1 MGKSV
6 VVLGGGPNGLVAAA
20 YLARAGRSVTVLE
33 ARDVLGG
40 LAAPEEFHPG
50 FRAPG
55 LHHDTSTISQRVIGD
70 LDLARHGLVHEARRS
85 PLLLAEEDGPGLM
98 LGGDAEAVR
107 EELARTSASD
117 AERFEAYHQFH
128 ARIAGFMEGL
138 FASPPPDIAD
148 PNILELAFKAVGL
161 RRLGKKDMLEF
172 LRIAPMCIA
181 DWLNEWFES
190 DLLKAGL
197 SGHGVFGAFLGP
209 WSAGTNLNLLLWEQT
224 ARVHVPGGGA
234 RWVASLTA
242 AARSAG
248 AELRTGAR
256 VVAVERGADGAVQA
270 VVLEDGERLETG
282 TVLSTLD
289 PKSTVALFERIPQRL
304 NEQMEIFRC
313 SGTTAVL
320 RLALQGACEFSSRPG
335 EAIVS
340 ARTGGSI
347 DQVERAFDALKYG
360 EFSERP
366 ILDIQVPSVED
377 ASLCPEGHSVVSVH
391 VHFAPYALRAG
402 WTDETRETLAQR
414 ALSELDRVAP
424 GISARIVGQE
434 LLTPVDIEQRYG
446 VTGGHIHHGEHALD
460 QRFLRPTPETARYA
474 TPIGGLFLGGGGS
487 HPGGG
492 LTGEPGRMSAQ
503 VVIATTK

>member
-1 MGKSV
+1 MGKPV
-6 VVLGGGPNGLVAAA
+6 VVLGGGPNGLVSAA

-33 ARDVLGG
+33 ARETLGG
-40 LAAPEEFHPG
+40 LAAAEEFHPG

-55 LHHDTSTISQRVIGD
+55 IHHDTSTISTRVIED
-70 LDLARHGLVHEARRS
+70 LELARHGLVYEARRS

-98 LGGDAEAVR
+98 IGGDPEATR
-107 EELARTSASD
+107 AELARTSPKD
-117 AERFEAYHQFH
+117 AERFAAYHQFH
-128 ARIAGFMEGL
+128 TRIAGFLEGL
-138 FASPPPDIAD
+138 VASPPPDIAD
-148 PNILELAFKAVGL
+148 PNVLELAFKAVGL

-197 SGHGVFGAFLGP
+197 SGYGVFGAFLGP
-209 WSAGTNLNLLLWEQT
+209 WSAGTNLNLLLWEH
-224 ARVHVPGGGA
+224 ASRVHVPGGGA
-234 RWVASLTA
+234 RWVEALAS
-242 AARSAG
+242 AARQAG

-256 VVAVERGADGAVQA
+256 VVALERGSDGGVSSIELAS
-270 VVLEDGERLETG
+270 GERIPAG
-282 TVLSTLD
+282 RVLSTLD
-289 PKSTVALFERIPQRL
+289 PKTTVGLFERIPQRL
-304 NEQMEIFRC
+304 SEQVGIFRC
-313 SGTTAVL
+313 AGTTAIL
-320 RLALQGACEFSSRPG
+320 RLALQGSCEFTSRAG
-335 EAIVS
+335 EPIAA

-360 EFSERP
+360 EFSQRP

-377 ASLCPEGHSVVSVH
+377 ASLCPEGHSVVSVQ
-391 VHFAPYALRAG
+391 VHFAPHALRAG
-402 WTDETRETLAQR
+402 WTDDQRSTLKER
-414 ALSELDRVAP
+414 ALAELDRVAP
-424 GISARIVGQE
+424 GTSARVVAHE

-474 TPIGGLFLGGGGS
+474 TPIAGLFLGGGGS

-503 VVIATTK
+503 VLLKS